1 MEILRKIIQLTGVG
15 LAGALTQTALAS
27 TVEMTAVFRPD
38 PAKPMQNTFINTTPQ
53 GGYCGDHPEYC
64 EAGVFSILLPVRFRV
79 AADIPA
85 MHEQRRGP
93 MFRVPSSWRDVTVV
107 HDVTGESETLRIRVN
122 GIGAAYTIKK
132 PLPTGIWQSTW
143 VNAPPPCGYGGVGYG
158 TALYYAFFWRV
169 PANAG
174 VCAKQAQKDITQ
186 DYQFA
191 YENTGFSYELA
202 TPNPLKMSAG
212 TYRGVLNYTVGPH
225 QDFDMG
231 DVMLPDD
238 DLITLNFTL
247 DVEHTLKVDIPPGG
261 NKVEL
266 VPPGG
271 WQAWLTQ
278 GRKPTRLFRDQTF
291 NISSSS
297 RFKMQLQ
304 CQITGLT
311 DCMIRDPVSQ
321 RAAVVKLSVTLPNGL
336 TDTFGQPVTRRPLHV
351 GQANA
356 QTFNPGFYVDRA
368 PGTLHFEI
376 SPYYVDYMIKPGE
389 PSKQYSGNI
398 IVIWDSEV

>member
-1 MEILRKIIQLTGVG
+1 MEMLRKIIPLSGLG
-15 LAGALTQTALAS
+15 LAGAFMQTALAS

-64 EAGVFSILLPVRFRV
+64 EAGVFSILLPVRFRM

-85 MHEQRRGP
+85 MHEQRRGA

-107 HDVTGESETLRIRVN
+107 HDDTGESETLRMRVN
-122 GIGAAYTIKK
+122 GIGAAYTIKT
-132 PLPTGIWQSTW
+132 PLPTGVWQSTW
-143 VNAPPPCGYGGVGYG
+143 VNAPPPCRYGGVGYG

-169 PANAG
+169 PANAE

-247 DVEHTLKVDIPPGG
+247 SVEHTLKVEIPPGG
-261 NKVEL
+261 RSVEL
-266 VPPGG
+266 VPQGG

-297 RFKMQLQ
+297 RFKMHLE
-304 CQITGLT
+304 CGEGGSTHCL
-311 DCMIRDPVSQ
+311 IRDPVSSRVAQ
-321 RAAVVKLSVTLPNGL
+321 VQLSVSLPNGL
-336 TDTFGQPVTRRPLHV
+336 TDVSGQPVNRRPLRI
-351 GQANA
+351 GQVNA
-356 QTFNPGFYVDRA
+356 QEFRPGFYVDRA
-368 PGTLHFEI
+368 PGALHFEI
-376 SPYYVDYMIKPGE
+376 TPNYVDYMIQPGV
-389 PSKQYSGNI
+389 SSRYSGNI
-398 IVIWDSEV
+398 TVIWDAEVG

>member
-1 MEILRKIIQLTGVG
+1 M
-15 LAGALTQTALAS
+15 
-27 TVEMTAVFRPD
+27 
-38 PAKPMQNTFINTTPQ
+38 
-53 GGYCGDHPEYC
+53 
-64 EAGVFSILLPVRFRV
+64 
-79 AADIPA
+79 
-85 MHEQRRGP
+85 
-93 MFRVPSSWRDVTVV
+93 V